1 MVAREKPIPI
11 KFSAQTKWFL
21 DALVESGRYGETKT
35 EVIRRFVLEGIGR
48 AQDLGHLPRPVRE
61 LNTMPKAKHPEDT

>member
-1 MVAREKPIPI
+1 MARENPIPI

-21 DALVESGRYGETKT
+21 EALVESGRYGENPT

-48 AQDLGHLPRPVRE
+48 AQDAGHLPRPIRTLE
-61 LNTMPKAKHPEDT
+61 GFPPAKAPEDT

>member
-1 MVAREKPIPI
+1 MVARDKPIPI

-21 DALVESGRYGETKT
+21 DALVESGRYGENRT

-48 AQDLGHLPRPVRE
+48 AQDLGHLPRPIRT
-61 LNTMPKAKHPEDT
+61 LDTLPKPAHPEDV